1 MSKKTFVRVVLGL
14 TLLLAFG
21 AYAAYNQR
29 DEVARYG
36 PVTVYTFNLGL
47 SNAHLL
53 VGGAGGKV
61 LVDAGPAGEEA
72 KLEARL
78 RAVGVAPA
86 SIRLLVLSHGH
97 ADHAGGARYFQQRYH
112 LPVLAGAGDT
122 AMLRRGH
129 NDSLVT
135 HTGLDRFT
143 RRYIATPAKDRF
155 PPLRP
160 DLLVTDSFSLRP
172 YGLAATVRV
181 LPGHTPGSVLLA
193 LGKVAFVGDLFRGAL
208 LAKRQPREHFFQP
221 DPMQAHTIIRRLL
234 DQGVGTFYLG
244 HGGPCRADAVRHQFK

>member
-1 MSKKTFVRVVLGL
+1 
-14 TLLLAFG
+14 
-21 AYAAYNQR
+21 
-29 DEVARYG
+29 
-36 PVTVYTFNLGL
+36 
-47 SNAHLL
+47 LL
-53 VGGAGGKV
+53 VGPDGSNV
-61 LVDAGPAGEEA
+61 LVDTGPAGKETE
-72 KLEARL
+72 LEARL

-97 ADHAGGARYFQQRYH
+97 ADHVGGARYFQQRYH

-122 AMLRRGH
+122 ATLRRGH

-143 RRYIATPAKDRF
+143 RRYISPPAKDGF

-160 DLLVTDSFSLRP
+160 NLVVTDSFSLRP

-193 LGKVAFVGDLFRGAL
+193 LGQVAFVGDLFRGAL
-208 LAKRQPREHFFQP
+208 LAKHQPREHFFQP
-221 DPMQAHTIIRRLL
+221 DLARTHATIRQLL
-234 DQGVGTFYLG
+234 GQGFDTFYLG
-244 HGGPCRADAVRHQFK
+244 HGGPCRAAAVQQQFK